1 MKKQD
6 TVNKILALTTKIK
19 TNYPE
24 LYVLLN
30 ENPITIPSVN
40 RPTINNNI
48 MQDYLDSL
56 KQILN
61 HYIKT
66 HHKA

>member
-24 LYVLLN
+24 LYVLLD
-30 ENPITIPSVN
+30 ENPITIPSVIH
-40 RPTINNNI
+40 PTINNNI

-56 KQILN
+56 KQILD

>member
-24 LYVLLN
+24 LYVLLD
-30 ENPITIPSVN
+30 ENPITIPSVIH
-40 RPTINNNI
+40 PTINNNI

-56 KQILN
+56 KQILD
-61 HYIKT
+61 HYIKN